1 MRTFI
6 ISVSSLVVALLLTS
20 FVRLPGPGEAS
31 LSNVGTSISTFEL
44 TLAAG
49 AMGTPEHADAH

>member
-6 ISVSSLVVALLLTS
+6 ISLSSLVVALLLTS
-20 FVRLPGPGEAS
+20 FVRLPGPGEAIP
-31 LSNVGTSISTFEL
+31 SNVGTSISTFDL

-49 AMGTPEHADAH
+49 VIGTPEQADAH